1 MDSRH
6 LSRMV
11 DSKLY
16 KLRDMLKVLT
26 ALLSDCKVTQLTEYL
41 HYLGWRLELNVPYIA
56 LNIKILR
63 QLQGPVVRSPDKLS
77 TG

>member
-41 HYLGWRLELNVPYIA
+41 HYLG
-56 LNIKILR
+56 
-63 QLQGPVVRSPDKLS
+63 
-77 TG
+77 